1 MARHLT
7 VASAI
12 DKNKIASENAWLIL
26 CTIEVRDEFG
36 QPVETL
42 RIVKNNE
49 DIVYQG
55 ETYTAAEFNIDFES
69 AANEEPSMK
78 FSALDPTGAIRDR
91 MEDYDG
97 GVGFGVTLTIV
108 NTGNLDAPPEIEE
121 EFDVLTASAPGVN
134 VSWTL
139 GAENPLK
146 YQFPYRRQYRD
157 RCPWVFK
164 SPRCGYAGAATH
176 CDFTL
181 NGPNGCRVKNNVRNF
196 GGFPALRSQQS

>member
-12 DKNKIASENAWLIL
+12 DKNKIASENVWLVL
-26 CTIEVRDEFG
+26 CTITVRDEWDNEI
-36 QPVETL
+36 ETL

-49 DIVYQG
+49 DVTYQG
-55 ETYTAAEFNIDFES
+55 QVFTAAEFDLDFS
-69 AANEEPSMK
+69 TAANEEPNMT
-78 FSALDPTGAIRDR
+78 FSAVDPTGAIRDR
-91 MEDYDG
+91 MEDYNG
-97 GVGFGVTLTIV
+97 GVGFGVVLTIV
-108 NTGNLDAPPEIEE
+108 NTGNMGAEPEIEE
-121 EFDVLTASAPGVN
+121 EFDVLAATAPGIN

-164 SPRCGYAGAATH
+164 GKRCKYVGAATA

-181 NGPNGCRVKNNVRNF
+181 NGPNGCRVKSNTKNF
-196 GGFPALRSQQS
+196 GGFPSLRSQQ

>member
-36 QPVETL
+36 APVETL
-42 RIVKNNE
+42 RIVRNNE

-55 ETYTAAEFNIDFES
+55 NTYTAAEFSIDFEN

-78 FSALDPTGAIRDR
+78 FSAVDPTGAIRDR
-91 MEDYDG
+91 MEDYGG
-97 GVGFGVTLTIV
+97 GVGFGVTLTVV
-108 NTGNLDAPPEIEE
+108 NTGNLDAPAEIEE
-121 EFDVLTASAPGVN
+121 EFDVLSASAPGIN
-134 VSWTL
+134 LTWTL
-139 GAENPLK
+139 GSENPLK
-146 YQFPYRRQYRD
+146 YQFPLRRQYRD

-164 SPRCGYAGAATH
+164 GPRCGYVGSDEA

-181 NGPNGCRVKNNVRNF
+181 NGANGCRAKNNVRNF